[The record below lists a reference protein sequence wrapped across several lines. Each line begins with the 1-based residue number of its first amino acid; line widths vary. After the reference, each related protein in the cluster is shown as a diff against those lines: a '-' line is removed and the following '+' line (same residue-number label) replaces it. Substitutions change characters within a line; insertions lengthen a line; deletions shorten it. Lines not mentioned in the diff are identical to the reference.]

1 MSWLESGAYAGQ
13 CGHCGMIHGG
23 PCPRIKAIEY
33 YPDGTVKR
41 IEYHGEQGGQPT
53 MPLLPLIGQN

>member
-1 MSWLESGAYAGQ
+1 MATHTTADESTN
-13 CGHCGMIHGG
+13 CPHCGYIHSG

-41 IEYHGEQGGQPT
+41 VEYNTPE
-53 MPLLPLIGQN
+53 PLQAATLPWQIGS